1 MTTYLYSGTPGSG
14 KSVHQAYSIMNQIK
28 HRLIIT
34 NYSLNLKAAHLEK
47 YKNNW
52 VEVDN
57 VDLTPEYLV
66 RLSNWWFQSHKFR
79 EGAIKL
85 YIDEAQIL
93 FNSRNYG
100 DHTRMD
106 WIKFFTQH
114 RKYGYDIY
122 LVSQYD
128 RMLDRQIRAVI
139 EVECKHRKLKQGGIL
154 YSILDIF
161 LGGNS
166 VMCIYTWYGMRNVVI
181 QRDLMH
187 IRKRAY
193 KLFDSYK
200 KFDDA
205 NGQKL
210 LTSPSSEKSQKK
222 EAPCDEAAQVAG

>member
-14 KSVHQAYSIMNQIK
+14 KSVHQAMNIKLQIK
-28 HRLIIT
+28 RHLIIT
-34 NYSLNLKAAHLEK
+34 NYSLNLEACHLEK
-47 YKNNW
+47 YKDHW
-52 VEVDN
+52 IEIDN
-57 VDLTPEYLV
+57 SDLTPDYLC
-66 RLSNWWFQSHKFR
+66 RISDCWFENHRFK
-79 EGAIKL
+79 EGSIKL

-93 FNSRNYG
+93 FNSRNYS
-100 DHTRMD
+100 DKTRMD

-139 EVECKHRKLKQGGIL
+139 EIEVKHRKLKQGGIL

-166 VMCIYTWYGMRNVVI
+166 VMCISYWYGMRNVI
-181 QRDLMH
+181 IERNLMH
-187 IRKRAY
+187 IRKSAY

-200 KFDDA
+200 KFNDA
-205 NGQKL
+205 NGNKL
-210 LTSPSSEKSQKK
+210 ISQKS
-222 EAPCDEAAQVAG
+222 D